1 MCVNCQKKEG
11 AATTGNNLEVLSSGS
26 HRDDVSQSTMAAR
39 SSKTLAEGN
48 TSLKGGEM
56 NATMTTIDGSDRGR
70 YRQVLPPKMVSHKFW
85 KQDHEPFYYL
95 IHLMLYILVYRHR
108 RKID

>member
-70 YRQVLPPKMVSHKFW
+70 YRQVLPPKMTP
-85 KQDHEPFYYL
+85 EENRL
-95 IHLMLYILVYRHR
+95 N
-108 RKID
+108 